1 MSVLNMCQTSYL
13 KTNDSLF
20 YNSFFVILTSVHT
33 ESVNWVFQSGRWCN
47 CVMIHSIHHRYIVVM
62 SLQVQI
68 HISLIFL
75 NAMCVMMKMAINASV
90 IRTSNIV
97 IVSGR
102 VDISTLWYNLTS
114 DCIDQD
120 DEHNVE
126 LESNCV
132 VFPLFVLPR
141 WMNGVDNE

>member
-1 MSVLNMCQTSYL
+1 
-13 KTNDSLF
+13 
-20 YNSFFVILTSVHT
+20 
-33 ESVNWVFQSGRWCN
+33 
-47 CVMIHSIHHRYIVVM
+47 
-62 SLQVQI
+62 
-68 HISLIFL
+68 
-75 NAMCVMMKMAINASV
+75 MMKMAINASV

-97 IVSGR
+97 IVFGR
-102 VDISTLWYNLTS
+102 DDISTLWYNLTS